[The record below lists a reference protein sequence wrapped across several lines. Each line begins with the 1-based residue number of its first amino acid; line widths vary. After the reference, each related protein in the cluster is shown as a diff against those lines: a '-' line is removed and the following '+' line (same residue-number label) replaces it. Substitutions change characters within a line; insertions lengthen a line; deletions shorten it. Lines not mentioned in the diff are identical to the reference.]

1 MYFGYVFG
9 CPLYPTL
16 CIKKWQNLFTTNDA
30 KRSFSVVM
38 YAVFKLFRN
47 KPLMCVCVDPPPSP
61 PTVIGLMNSDNTI
74 KISKK

>member
-16 CIKKWQNLFTTNDA
+16 CIKKWQNLFTNDA

-47 KPLMCVCVDPPPSP
+47 KSLVCVCVDPPPP
-61 PTVIGLMNSDNTI
+61 PPNRDRVNE
-74 KISKK
+74 